1 MALDYASLPDD
12 LEELKQQLLKHAA
25 WVESLKAEVL
35 RLKRWRY
42 GRSAEAIDL
51 SIAPELPLGEGAVA
65 PVTSAS
71 ATEAP
76 PLPRLV
82 SVDEPQ
88 PRRLGRRAPR
98 TLPADLP
105 RVVQPGT
112 RLLLDD
118 GALSLVVE
126 STTHTDVICRV
137 VDGGHDRVRE
147 SYEA

>member
-76 PLPRLV
+76 PIPRLV

-98 TLPADLP
+98 TLPAELP
-105 RVVQPGT
+105 RVVRVHAPERCTCPECGDVLRQLGEDASEQ
-112 RLLLDD
+112 LD
-118 GALSLVVE
+118 
-126 STTHTDVICRV
+126 
-137 VDGGHDRVRE
+137 
-147 SYEA
+147 